1 MAEVK
6 TIKINVETNAKGV
19 AKDMQDVTASTN
31 QAAESV
37 NNLANE
43 TEKSGSKMKV
53 FTDIKNVLTGMV
65 PGLKAAEGG
74 VTSFSASLKS
84 LLANPVVLVLTA
96 IVGTLKFIYEAFQ
109 SNVKIGKEIAAV
121 WAGISAVGSQV
132 TDAVMGMVRGI
143 VYAGSAL
150 YKFVTGDIKGA
161 SAAMK
166 KANDEMST
174 SYNQLTKAVNGTT
187 LAIVR
192 GLEKQQQANNKAK
205 KEQAVR
211 ESEINKL
218 LVQSREI
225 LTDETASIKA
235 KKKALE
241 EVTKAEKASA
251 AEKVRTA
258 AVDLK
263 ILQDKAKALGG
274 QAEVKMKQQ
283 IREAT
288 IALNEAETENAMTGI
303 KLNKQRKMLARQ
315 EKEENKAAVDAAK
328 ERIKAA
334 KEAREEELKARQ
346 DAIDKIQKAEQD
358 YADSLLSEQ
367 EREKVIV
374 KRKYEELYKEAE
386 KFKLDTTKLK
396 EAEAGENLKIE
407 EKYQA
412 QRQKIID
419 DANKKA
425 NDLRIQAENEF
436 QAQIEAIDEA
446 NFQAGL
452 QKSMS
457 ENEYEIELVRQKYFA
472 LEEAAKG
479 NAEQLAVLEEAKNRE
494 LGIIQDKQDKK
505 EKEAAKAVA
514 DYKAAMVAQGLDTA
528 LQGVKLVA
536 SLFEKQKG
544 VQKAAVIA
552 ESAIGIAKMIIANKQ
567 ANVAALATPQAVAT
581 SGAAAAPVIAMNNIT
596 TGMSILANLAATKK
610 ALQTLGGG
618 NAPSPAGVGGGS
630 GGAAS
635 ASMAPNFNVVG
646 NSGMNQ
652 LAQIQ
657 QTPVQAYVVSGEVT
671 SAQALDRNRIKNATL

>member
-19 AKDMQDVTASTN
+19 AQDMQAVSDATN
-31 QAAESV
+31 QATASV
-37 NNLANE
+37 DNLGNA
-43 TEKSGSKMKV
+43 TQQVSGKGKT
-53 FTDIKNVLTGMV
+53 FTDIKNVITGLV

-74 VTSFSASLKS
+74 VTSFSTSLKS

-96 IVGTLKFIYEAFQ
+96 IIGTLKFIYEAFQ

-121 WAGISAVGSQV
+121 WAGISAVGSQI
-132 TDAVMGMVRGI
+132 TDSIMGFTRALG
-143 VYAGSAL
+143 YAAQAA
-150 YKFVTGDIKGA
+150 YKFITLDFKGA

-166 KANDEMST
+166 KANGEAST
-174 SYNQLTKAVNGTT
+174 SFDQLTKAVNGTT
-187 LAIVR
+187 LAVVR

-315 EKEENKAAVDAAK
+315 EKEEGKAAADAAK
-328 ERIKAA
+328 ERA
-334 KEAREEELKARQ
+334 KEKIAAEQEVLKAKK
-346 DAIDKIQKAEQD
+346 DVLDKIRKLEQD

-367 EREKVIV
+367 EKEVLLV
-374 KRKYEELYKEAE
+374 KRKYQEIYAEAE
-386 KFKLDTTKLK
+386 KYKIDVTKLK
-396 EAEAGENLKIE
+396 EQEIKELNELDVKQYEQIQTQLLTNQKSQVLSASDTLKSMTSIRRKELELEKETSE
-407 EKYQA
+407 EKKRIAKEEADKIKELEQKKQKARQDALSESASTLGKISELFGKQTAIGKAAAIAQATIDTYLSAQKAYQA
-412 QRQKIID
+412 TV
-419 DANKKA
+419 
-425 NDLRIQAENEF
+425 
-436 QAQIEAIDEA
+436 
-446 NFQAGL
+446 G
-452 QKSMS
+452 
-457 ENEYEIELVRQKYFA
+457 VPVV
-472 LEEAAKG
+472 G
-479 NAEQLAVLEEAKNRE
+479 PVLAPIN
-494 LGIIQDKQDKK
+494 
-505 EKEAAKAVA
+505 
-514 DYKAAMVAQGLDTA
+514 
-528 LQGVKLVA
+528 
-536 SLFEKQKG
+536 
-544 VQKAAVIA
+544 
-552 ESAIGIAKMIIANKQ
+552 
-567 ANVAALATPQAVAT
+567 AALAVAA
-581 SGAAAAPVIAMNNIT
+581 GLKNIK
-596 TGMSILANLAATKK
+596 SISEVKVPN
-610 ALQTLGGG
+610 G
-618 NAPSPAGVGGGS
+618 GGGS
-630 GGAAS
+630 GSGQVSNNFSGSS
-635 ASMAPNFNVVG
+635 AQAPNFNVVG
-646 NSGMNQ
+646 NSGINQ

-657 QTPVQAYVVSGEVT
+657 QTPVQAFVVSGEVT

>member
-19 AKDMQDVTASTN
+19 AQDMQAVSDATN
-31 QAAESV
+31 QATASV
-37 NNLANE
+37 DNLGNA
-43 TEKSGSKMKV
+43 TQQVSGKGKT
-53 FTDIKNVLTGMV
+53 FTDIKNVITGLV

-74 VTSFSASLKS
+74 VTAFSTSLKS

-121 WAGISAVGSQV
+121 WAGISAVGSQI
-132 TDAVMGMVRGI
+132 TDSIMGFTRALG
-143 VYAGSAL
+143 YAAQAA
-150 YKFVTGDIKGA
+150 YKFITLDFKGA

-166 KANDEMST
+166 KANGEAST
-174 SYNQLTKAVNGTT
+174 SFDQLTKAVNGTT
-187 LAIVR
+187 LAVVR

-225 LTDETASIKA
+225 LTDETASIKQ

-315 EKEENKAAVDAAK
+315 EKEEGKAAADAAK
-328 ERIKAA
+328 ERA
-334 KEAREEELKARQ
+334 KEKIAAEQEVLKAKK
-346 DAIDKIQKAEQD
+346 DVLDKIRKLEQD

-367 EREKVIV
+367 EKEVLLV
-374 KRKYEELYKEAE
+374 KRKYQEIYAEAE
-386 KFKLDTTKLK
+386 KYKIDVTKLK
-396 EAEAGENLKIE
+396 EQEIKELNELDVKQYEQIQTQLLTNQKSQVLSASDTLKSMTSIRRKELELEKETSE
-407 EKYQA
+407 EKKRIAKEEADKIKELEQKKQKARQDALSESASTLGKISELFGKQTAIGKAAAIAQATIDTYLSAQKAYQA
-412 QRQKIID
+412 TV
-419 DANKKA
+419 
-425 NDLRIQAENEF
+425 
-436 QAQIEAIDEA
+436 
-446 NFQAGL
+446 G
-452 QKSMS
+452 
-457 ENEYEIELVRQKYFA
+457 VPVV
-472 LEEAAKG
+472 G
-479 NAEQLAVLEEAKNRE
+479 PVLAPIN
-494 LGIIQDKQDKK
+494 
-505 EKEAAKAVA
+505 
-514 DYKAAMVAQGLDTA
+514 
-528 LQGVKLVA
+528 
-536 SLFEKQKG
+536 
-544 VQKAAVIA
+544 
-552 ESAIGIAKMIIANKQ
+552 
-567 ANVAALATPQAVAT
+567 AALAVAA
-581 SGAAAAPVIAMNNIT
+581 GLKNIK
-596 TGMSILANLAATKK
+596 SISEVKVPN
-610 ALQTLGGG
+610 G
-618 NAPSPAGVGGGS
+618 GGGS
-630 GGAAS
+630 GSGQVSNNFSGSS
-635 ASMAPNFNVVG
+635 AQAPNFNVVG

-657 QTPVQAYVVSGEVT
+657 QTPVQAFVVSGEVT